1 MRLANILC
9 TYHASV
15 RMKVKVVDN
24 LSEQSGKR
32 TMMGLKK
39 TDQPYGMKNSGAYNS
54 MNYKCGMAAE
64 FEYTPYTKSSLMP

>member
-1 MRLANILC
+1 
-9 TYHASV
+9 
-15 RMKVKVVDN
+15 
-24 LSEQSGKR
+24 
-32 TMMGLKK
+32 MMGLKK